1 MICKYNGFIR
11 ETGGWMCQTY
21 TTLTFFMI
29 VCANN
34 GYTGGRN
41 AMYVTNE
48 QINKWTNEQMN
59 KMGGITEI
67 WGGDIYIW
75 ITLK

>member
-1 MICKYNGFIR
+1 
-11 ETGGWMCQTY
+11 MCQTY

-29 VCANN
+29 VYANN

-48 QINKWTNEQMN
+48 QMN
-59 KMGGITEI
+59 K
-67 WGGDIYIW
+67 
-75 ITLK
+75 

>member
-1 MICKYNGFIR
+1 
-11 ETGGWMCQTY
+11 MCQTY

-48 QINKWTNEQMN
+48 QMN
-59 KMGGITEI
+59 KTGGIMEYEGEI
-67 WGGDIYIW
+67 FIYE
-75 ITLK
+75 